1 MVAIRQGQG
10 SFHCFELPVSGKVQ
24 EASEPTD
31 SLAEALAACSQDSSF
46 AEADADKL
54 RVVPGCKTLQTYRDS
69 DGMLW

>member
-1 MVAIRQGQG
+1 VVAIRRGEG
-10 SFHCFELPVSGKVQ
+10 SFHCFELPVCSQGLEV
-24 EASEPTD
+24 SELTGSP
-31 SLAEALAACSQDSSF
+31 AEALAACSQDSSF